1 MISSRATTAT
11 AATSRPVPP
20 PGRTSEPEPPPKPP
34 LKPPPVKPPPPP
46 NPLPPPKPPP
56 TLPPEPECPP
66 PPPRARA
73 MAGEARSPSRASQIA
88 TRARRTPRR
97 TRPGPRE
104 APACGAEVRVAGS
117 MALPSAAR
125 LALGRRTGL
134 EVGAAVG
141 AEARAGRTLGPAPG
155 AGGGRGG
162 LEGLPAVGAEP
173 GPGRV
178 LRVAGRA
185 GDGRGRQG
193 PAAAR
198 AEPRALGVQG
208 PAGAATDLDL
218 AGRGGRLAHRLLA
231 QAQADAQDGR
241 PGGAATLGGAL
252 AHALQRL
259 SDAVLLEAAGEPRV
273 LEVAAVL
280 LERLLVR
287 LLDRDGEVAQADD
300 LDAVAADVAL
310 DPRQRL
316 LLDLGG
322 VGGDAED
329 GPALGDD
336 VPHHVGAQHLQ
347 QLLAHPVRDL
357 VVGPDVLGADQVED
371 QGLGLHDP
379 KRVVPVDPEGHGERG
394 LGVDDVVDHAPEGQ
408 VRELAGGDEVD
419 LRLEQVAP
427 RSPVHQHAEEG
438 DLRAVERAPAR
449 GDGALHAAVPEE
461 DRQLVLLDRELRELA
476 DVGVGPLVDD
486 LVLRLVGPGDE
497 LPTDLTED
505 SHGRMRSPWLLSPCS

>member
-141 AEARAGRTLGPAPG
+141 AEPR
-155 AGGGRGG
+155 
-162 LEGLPAVGAEP
+162 
-173 GPGRV
+173 PGRV

-357 VVGPDVLGADQVED
+357 VVGLHVLGADQVED
-371 QGLGLHDP
+371 QGLRLHDP

-419 LRLEQVAP
+419 
-427 RSPVHQHAEEG
+427 
-438 DLRAVERAPAR
+438 
-449 GDGALHAAVPEE
+449 
-461 DRQLVLLDRELRELA
+461 
-476 DVGVGPLVDD
+476 
-486 LVLRLVGPGDE
+486 
-497 LPTDLTED
+497 
-505 SHGRMRSPWLLSPCS
+505 